1 MTTIIATV
9 GNNTATMTADRGITS
24 DLIHPDMPKIVQQ
37 DSWLIGVAGSAR
49 VCDQLQYSIEY
60 PKPPQELIRQS
71 QDHWYKWLV
80 TKVIPLIDDTIK
92 DTEMEAEALLITHGK
107 AFLISE
113 NLSVL
118 SAAPYWTI
126 GTGGELALGS
136 LAGSIY
142 NPDWHKNHGLAGVR
156 AAQVAG
162 MHDPNTRGTL
172 DQYVSCAD
180 GKAYKS
186 IPASLKD

>member
-1 MTTIIATV
+1 MTTIITTV
-9 GNNTATMTADRGITS
+9 GNNSATMTADRGITS

-37 DSWLIGVAGSAR
+37 DSWLIGVAGSSR

-60 PKPPQELIRQS
+60 PKPPQELVHQS
-71 QDHWYKWLV
+71 QDQWYGWIV
-80 TKVIPLIDDTIK
+80 TKIIPLIDDTIK

-118 SAAPYWTI
+118 SAAPYWAI
-126 GTGGELALGS
+126 GSGAELALGS
-136 LAGSIY
+136 LGGSVY
-142 NPDWHKNHGLAGVR
+142 NPDWEKNHDLAGIR
-156 AAQVAG
+156 AGQIAS

-172 DQYVSCAD
+172 DQYVSHPQ
-180 GKAYKS
+180 GKAFK
-186 IPASLKD
+186 K

>member
-9 GNNTATMTADRGITS
+9 GNNTASLTADRGITS

-71 QDHWYKWLV
+71 QDQWYGWIV
-80 TKVIPLIDDTIK
+80 TKIIPLIDDTIK

-118 SAAPYWTI
+118 SANPYWAI
-126 GTGGELALGS
+126 GSGAELSLGV
-136 LAGSIY
+136 LASSVY
-142 NPDWHKNHGLAGVR
+142 NPDWNKNHDLSGRR

-172 DQYVSCAD
+172 DQFISCAD
-180 GKAYKS
+180 GKTYKS
-186 IPASLKD
+186 SSTS